1 MTTPKHYEGLQP
13 LEVMRAWMSEE
24 EYLGFLYGN
33 VIKYLGRYKRKG
45 TPLEDLNKARDYLDW
60 LIEKV
65 EKD

>member
-33 VIKYLGRYKRKG
+33 VLKYLGRYKRKG
-45 TPLEDLNKARDYLDW
+45 TPLEDLKKAADYLNM
-60 LIEKV
+60 LIEGINN
-65 EKD
+65 

>member
-33 VIKYLGRYKRKG
+33 VLKYLGRYKRKG
-45 TPLEDLNKARDYLDW
+45 TPLEDLTKAADYLNM
-60 LIEKV
+60 LIEEISK
-65 EKD
+65 